1 MSIFGLNEI
10 DCENDWG
17 KVLSPA
23 IDREIDQR
31 EVLAPWNDRKIDQDK
46 DLETDLKFLEKLW
59 KMGQKDKKKKKLNNL
74 EIYSNNRMVG
84 QLFHF
89 QK

>member
-23 IDREIDQR
+23 IDQEIDQR

-59 KMGQKDKKKKKLNNL
+59 KMGQKDKKKKKTEQSRNIL
-74 EIYSNNRMVG
+74 
-84 QLFHF
+84 
-89 QK
+89 